1 MQSLC
6 QEADDRLNEFS
17 DTLHLECLEMYKN
30 KNGEFSNSNNENND
44 VTELPQV
51 STYFNIV
58 ISVIDFCLSCVV
70 LIFDC
75 LQKKQLV
82 NCCAAYQALLQQ
94 RQVKDGITSSAVEED
109 QLDIDMAR
117 LSAAV
122 QAVDGMLDEIDR
134 FLKVLHIYL
143 LMIISFFLCTG

>member
-1 MQSLC
+1 ML
-6 QEADDRLNEFS
+6 LFILI
-17 DTLHLECLEMYKN
+17 T
-30 KNGEFSNSNNENND
+30 
-44 VTELPQV
+44 
-51 STYFNIV
+51 
-58 ISVIDFCLSCVV
+58 FCLSCVV

-75 LQKKQLV
+75 CKKKQLV

-94 RQVKDGITSSAVEED
+94 RQEKDGITSSAVEED

-143 LMIISFFLCTG
+143 LMIISFSFALGNFKFVTIF

>member
-1 MQSLC
+1 M
-6 QEADDRLNEFS
+6 
-17 DTLHLECLEMYKN
+17 
-30 KNGEFSNSNNENND
+30 
-44 VTELPQV
+44 
-51 STYFNIV
+51 IV
-58 ISVIDFCLSCVV
+58 AK
-70 LIFDC
+70 
-75 LQKKQLV
+75 KKQLV

-94 RQVKDGITSSAVEED
+94 RQEKDGITSSAVEED

-143 LMIISFFLCTG
+143 LMIISFSFALGNFKFVTIF